1 MIMKKISSIILTI
14 LIGIQVS
21 AQQKDVP
28 FDKNNFKDKAKK
40 AGFKD
45 ALKNYEQGN
54 EAYFGNLTG
63 FPQYHK
69 ALEFYEKAYAYN
81 PNSADLNFRM
91 GNCHIHDLE
100 KLKALDFFK
109 KAYELKQTVDPRIHF
124 YIGWSYQLQSNWT
137 MAKQHFGYYR
147 DALNQK
153 TQPDEIKLVR
163 KHIDECTV
171 GEALMA
177 KPVRVWIDNMGDAI
191 NSPHPEYAPLITTDE
206 SLLFFTARRPD
217 SHGGSI
223 DPQDEKYFEDI
234 YLAEFKDGKWQK
246 AKNLGTDVNSKSH
259 DATAGLSPDGHI
271 LYVYLGGVG
280 AGDIYQ
286 SRFEEGKY
294 SKLKPVGDNIN
305 EKKYH
310 ETSAFLS
317 GDGKQLYYVTD
328 KPGGHGGHDIYVS
341 TWDEKKKRWGEG
353 VNMGPTINTEYDETG
368 AFIHPD
374 GKTLYFASKG
384 HENMGGYDIFV
395 STLENGVWTKPRNL
409 GYPINTPDDDVH
421 FVISGSGRRGYYASF
436 RPDGKGEKDIYVIT
450 FLGAEKQPLLSGK
463 DNLLASV
470 AAPVNEV
477 TAEPTVEMVVKNLTI
492 LKGFIKDA
500 KTLKPVKASIELI
513 DNEENTVIA
522 SFESD
527 ATDGRYMVTLPG
539 GKNYGIAVK
548 ADGFLFHSENFVIP
562 TTSGYKEYKKDV
574 LLKKIEVG
582 ETIVLKNIFYDY
594 DKATLRPES
603 KNELE
608 RLIQLLTDNPT
619 IKIELSAHTD
629 SRGSDSYNLDLSNR
643 RAQSVVD
650 YLVKAGVSKDRLVA
664 KGYGET
670 RLIVSDADIAK
681 LKNKD
686 DIEAAHQE
694 NRRTEFKILSK

>member
-1 MIMKKISSIILTI
+1 MKKIIILFSF
-14 LIGIQVS
+14 LGVLAVN

-28 FDKNNFKDKAKK
+28 FDKANFKDKSKK

-45 ALKNYEQGN
+45 ALKNFDQGN
-54 EAYFGNLTG
+54 DAFYGNVTG
-63 FPQYHK
+63 YPQFHK
-69 ALEFYEKAYAYN
+69 ALDFYEKAYAYN
-81 PNSADLNFRM
+81 PHSADLNYRI
-91 GNCHIHDLE
+91 GVSHLHDLE
-100 KLKALDFFK
+100 KMKALEFLQS
-109 KAYELKQTVDPRIHF
+109 AYSLKPTVDPKIHF
-124 YIGWSYQLQSNWT
+124 YIGWAYQLRSDWT
-137 MAKQHFGYYR
+137 NARKHFEYYR
-147 DALNQK
+147 GSLSQK
-153 TQPDEIKLVR
+153 DQPAEIKVVK
-163 KHIDECTV
+163 KHMDECNV

-177 KPVRVWIDNMGDAI
+177 KPVRVWIDNLGSAI

-206 SLLFFTARRPD
+206 SLMFFTARRPD
-217 SHGGSI
+217 TQGGAV
-223 DPQDEKYFEDI
+223 DPQDDKYFEDI
-234 YLAEFKDGKWQK
+234 YIAEFKDGKWQQ
-246 AKNLGTDVNSKSH
+246 AKNLGSDVNSKSH
-259 DATAGLSPDGHI
+259 DATAGLSPDGQL
-271 LYVYLGGVG
+271 LYVYLGSVG
-280 AGDIYQ
+280 AGDIFQ

-294 SKLKPVGDNIN
+294 SKLKAVGDNIN

-328 KPGGHGGHDIYVS
+328 KPGGQGGHDIYVS
-341 TWDEKKKRWGEG
+341 TWDEKKKRWAEG
-353 VNMGPTINTEYDETG
+353 VNIGPTINTEYDETG

-384 HENMGGYDIFV
+384 HETMGGYDIFM
-395 STLENGVWTKPRNL
+395 STLENGQWTKPVNL

-436 RPDGKGEKDIYVIT
+436 RQDGKGEKDIYVIT
-450 FLGAEKQPLLSGK
+450 FLGPEKQPLLSSS

-470 AAPVNEV
+470 AAPVKETTV
-477 TAEPTVEMVVKNLTI
+477 EPTVEVVVKNLAI
-492 LKGFIKDA
+492 LKGFVKDA
-500 KTLKPVKASIELI
+500 KTLKPIKASIELI
-513 DNEENTVIA
+513 DNEENTIVA

-527 ATDGRYMVTLPG
+527 GTDGRYMVTLPG

-548 ADGFLFHSENFVIP
+548 ADGYLFHSENFVIP
-562 TTSGYKEYKKDV
+562 TTSGYREYKKDV

-594 DKATLRPES
+594 DKATLRSES

-608 RLIQLLTDNPT
+608 RLIKLLTDNPS

-650 YLVKAGVSKDRLVA
+650 YLVKAGISKDRLVA

-670 RLIVSDADIAK
+670 KLIVLDADIAK